1 MSQSIELDLAAA
13 QVGMVLAAD
22 VVNVTGQT
30 LAPAGMVITESLLAG
45 LRKREIERLAVCPLV
60 DAEAEAAAL
69 TERLEYLFRKAE
81 ADPIRAALRRALEA
95 YRRTASRV
103 C

>member
-1 MSQSIELDLAAA
+1 MTQSIELDLAAA

-30 LAPAGMVITESLLAG
+30 LAPVGMVITESLLAG
-45 LRKREIERLAVCPLV
+45 LRKREIERLTVCPLM
-60 DAEAEAAAL
+60 DADTDAAAL

-81 ADPIRAALRRALEA
+81 ADPIRAALRRALEQ
-95 YRRTASRV
+95 YRRGGHQA